1 MNQVSSTDKEF
12 IMKDILNLKVSSN
25 NVLASYMHGNFTT
38 NDLLNYLRNS
48 NPKLF
53 TDNPIRAFYMC
64 LRDKLLT
71 NEGMRLGLLSQEKVQ
86 RKIKSSEDQFL
97 AREFLLNTLPNEKVI
112 SIPKEELERITLKLK
127 NKYTINIFHDHLNL
141 LFKDKWI

>member
-12 IMKDILNLKVSSN
+12 IMKDILNLKVNSKT
-25 NVLASYMHGNFTT
+25 VLASYKNGNFTT

-53 TDNPIRAFYMC
+53 IDNPIRAFYMC

-71 NEGMRLGLLSQEKVQ
+71 NEGMRLGL
-86 RKIKSSEDQFL
+86 
-97 AREFLLNTLPNEKVI
+97 
-112 SIPKEELERITLKLK
+112 
-127 NKYTINIFHDHLNL
+127 
-141 LFKDKWI
+141 

>member
-1 MNQVSSTDKEF
+1 MNQVNSADKEF
-12 IMKDILNLKVSSN
+12 VMKDILNLKVNSN
-25 NVLASYMHGNFTT
+25 TILASYKDGNFTT
-38 NDLLNYLRNS
+38 SDLLNYLRNS

-53 TDNPIRAFYMC
+53 TDNPIRAFYTC

-71 NEGMRLGLLSQEKVQ
+71 NEGMRLGLLNQEKVQ

-112 SIPKEELERITLKLK
+112 SIPKEDLEMITYKLR

-141 LFKDKWI
+141 LFEDKWK